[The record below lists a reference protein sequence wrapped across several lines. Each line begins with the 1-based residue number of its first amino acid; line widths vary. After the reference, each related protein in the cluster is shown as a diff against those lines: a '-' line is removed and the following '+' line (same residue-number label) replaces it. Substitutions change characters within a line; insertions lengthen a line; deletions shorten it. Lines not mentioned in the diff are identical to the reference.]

1 MLDTSQQ
8 PDEDDEGGSEDDGE
22 KTKVRQNSVN
32 SYTLRR
38 CFSLQVLN
46 RRKGNVQKIEATMT
60 TVVKEAVNT
69 QRESDTSFLRWRK
82 RG

>member
-8 PDEDDEGGSEDDGE
+8 SDEDDEEGSEDDGE

-38 CFSLQVLN
+38 CFSLQVLKG
-46 RRKGNVQKIEATMT
+46 RKGNVQKIEATMT
-60 TVVKEAVNT
+60 AVVKEVVNT
-69 QRESDTSFLRWRK
+69 QRESDKKVF
-82 RG
+82 